1 MTEKRKTR
9 LVVLLEYLL
18 GLYREADGYFG
29 RAVENL
35 KEVAAD
41 QTTELALYSLLGCQ
55 FDPGVTSIA
64 LGTGD
69 IGLSRFA
76 NMGRCSK
83 RGHPQNSKGLWRDA
97 RRWRVIHRSCPKTAF
112 YKSFRIQSYFGR
124 DTELSTCVLLGL
136 YQRSRQRSS
145 LVWCWFWP
153 APAHGRRWASRR
165 MSIWIIT
172 GLVVCFVLS
181 VQTVLAPFYPSIR

>member
-69 IGLSRFA
+69 IGLSHFA
-76 NMGRCSK
+76 IWAVAPKGATPKILRGCGATLDGGALFTGLAQKRPFINPSGFRAILDRMRSYPHAYSLDSINDRGGDLHWFGAGFGR
-83 RGHPQNSKGLWRDA
+83 RGHMGDG
-97 RRWRVIHRSCPKTAF
+97 
-112 YKSFRIQSYFGR
+112 GR
-124 DTELSTCVLLGL
+124 LG
-136 YQRSRQRSS
+136 
-145 LVWCWFWP
+145 
-153 APAHGRRWASRR
+153 A
-165 MSIWIIT
+165 
-172 GLVVCFVLS
+172 
-181 VQTVLAPFYPSIR
+181 